1 MSSKQLS
8 SILNRA
14 IAPTPK
20 VEPVADPI
28 IVQEKAVEAPLTAEI
43 VTLPKPDKPAKAAK
57 EKPVEKPAPVLE
69 PQKAIQAYVPASVA
83 KALNIRAAEEGGTVR
98 TIILQ
103 GLKAIGV
110 AVPDEELRD
119 RRK

>member
-8 SILNRA
+8 SILDRA
-14 IAPTPK
+14 IPTTKKTTPSEVTPDPVTQEELPKSAEVVTIKKAEKPKKEKAPTTP
-20 VEPVADPI
+20 
-28 IVQEKAVEAPLTAEI
+28 
-43 VTLPKPDKPAKAAK
+43 
-57 EKPVEKPAPVLE
+57 E

-83 KALNIRAAEEGGTVR
+83 RAINIRAAEEGVTVR

-103 GLKAIGV
+103 GLKAVGV
-110 AVPDEELRD
+110 SVPEEELRD

>member
-14 IAPTPK
+14 IAPTLRPETPA
-20 VEPVADPI
+20 EPVIEQATAAEP
-28 IVQEKAVEAPLTAEI
+28 AATAEI
-43 VTLPKPDKPAKAAK
+43 VSLAKPERPAKVAK
-57 EKPVEKPAPVLE
+57 EKPVEQPAPVQE
-69 PQKAIQAYVPASVA
+69 AQKAIQAYVPASVA